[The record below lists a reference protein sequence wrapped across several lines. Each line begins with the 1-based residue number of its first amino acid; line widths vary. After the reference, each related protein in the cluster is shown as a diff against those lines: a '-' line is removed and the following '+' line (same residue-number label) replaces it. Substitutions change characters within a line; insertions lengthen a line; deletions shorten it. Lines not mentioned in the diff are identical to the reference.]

1 VSMGVYVFE
10 PVVLSFIPS
19 GCPYDIPDLI
29 KVLLQNGQPVAAYKF
44 GGYWQDIGRFDDYQ
58 KAVEDF
64 ENRQSEFLSESA
76 GGSQA

>member
-1 VSMGVYVFE
+1 
-10 PVVLSFIPS
+10 
-19 GCPYDIPDLI
+19 LI